1 MPRNNGPQSGT
12 SSGSSLWRA
21 DGEKRMARRKAAG
34 NTNGRGRRARLS
46 SVATAIRLLKAFSED
61 DDELGIS
68 ELSRRLGLAKSTV
81 HRLAVTLVSEGLLE
95 QDRDNGKYHLGIAL
109 FRLGALVRRRMNVS
123 NEARPYLYDLRE
135 KINETVHL
143 AILDGS
149 EIMYVYNLE
158 STQAIRMRSDIG
170 VRKPAYCTAEG
181 QAILAFQPPEV
192 IERVLAAGLAPRT
205 PKTLTSA
212 DKFIKALG
220 VVRQRGCAIEDEE
233 SELGMVCIAAPIR
246 DDSGDVV
253 AAVGIAGPLMRL
265 SKKSIAAFLPHVIAT
280 ADLVSVRLG
289 YRGRTQA

>member
-1 MPRNNGPQSGT
+1 MRDRSRI
-12 SSGSSLWRA
+12 S
-21 DGEKRMARRKAAG
+21 MAMANRKATGKTEARAG
-34 NTNGRGRRARLS
+34 RQRLS

-95 QDRDNGKYHLGIAL
+95 QDRDTAKYQLGIAL

-135 KINETVHL
+135 TVNESVHL
-143 AILDGS
+143 ALLDET

-158 STQAIRMRSDIG
+158 STHAIRMRSDIG

-181 QAILAFQPPEV
+181 QAILAFQPAEV
-192 IERVLAAGLAPRT
+192 IDRVVAAGLAPRT